1 MDIDLLSRMVKELI
15 LERDKVVLPGLGTFV
30 AEVVPASFSDNG
42 YTINPPYRKL
52 YFRSRLEDDSS
63 LVKLYSTSN
72 NIGED
77 LAENIL
83 TDFLQELRQV
93 LKEKKLVVFPGLGR
107 LRATKE
113 NNFFFV
119 PDEDLDIYPEGFG
132 LQPIS
137 MKTHVETREEVA
149 QAMENL
155 KSIIDSP
162 AVSASAS
169 ISVVSENKSV
179 PADETE
185 DVLTESG
192 ETEVHDNAIAA
203 DEAED
208 VLPESGETEVHDNAV
223 AADETE
229 DVLTESGETE
239 VHDNAV
245 AADEA
250 EDVLPESGE
259 TEVYDN
265 AVAEEDA
272 EDLLTESEEPEVQE
286 NSPAEQDDPVQENT
300 AETESGTDIAAPD
313 ETDGPV
319 EGPEERHEERH
330 EERQEEPSV
339 KQEPDSSTE
348 KQPAPETA
356 GHGKSVARSLK
367 IVALAVLV
375 IAALLIVF
383 SVLAQIFPGIFDSIL
398 YNREQRQILDSICF
412 FTI

>member
-179 PADETE
+179 PADEP
-185 DVLTESG
+185 
-192 ETEVHDNAIAA
+192 
-203 DEAED
+203 ED

-223 AADETE
+223 PADEAEDVLTESGETGVHDNAEPEEEPE

-239 VHDNAV
+239 V
-245 AADEA
+245 
-250 EDVLPESGE
+250 
-259 TEVYDN
+259 YDN
-265 AVAEEDA
+265 AVPADEPEDVLA
-272 EDLLTESEEPEVQE
+272 ESEEPEVQE

-313 ETDGPV
+313 ETDRSVEGPV
-319 EGPEERHEERH
+319 EGP
-330 EERQEEPSV
+330 EEPSV
-339 KQEPDSSTE
+339 KQEPDSSTQ

-383 SVLAQIFPGIFDSIL
+383 AVLAQIFPGIFDSIL

>member
-162 AVSASAS
+162 AVSESAS
-169 ISVVSENKSV
+169 RSDVSENM
-179 PADETE
+179 P
-185 DVLTESG
+185 VLAE
-192 ETEVHDNAIAA
+192 
-203 DEAED
+203 EAQD
-208 VLPESGETEVHDNAV
+208 VLPESGETEAHDNAV
-223 AADETE
+223 PADEPE

-245 AADEA
+245 AADEP
-250 EDVLPESGE
+250 EDVLTESGE
-259 TEVYDN
+259 TEVHDN
-265 AVAEEDA
+265 AVPEDEA
-272 EDLLTESEEPEVQE
+272 EDRLAESEEPEVQE

-319 EGPEERHEERH
+319 EGPEERH

-383 SVLAQIFPGIFDSIL
+383 AVLAQIFPGIFDSIL

>member
-162 AVSASAS
+162 AVSESAS
-169 ISVVSENKSV
+169 RSDVSENM
-179 PADETE
+179 P
-185 DVLTESG
+185 VLAE
-192 ETEVHDNAIAA
+192 
-203 DEAED
+203 EAQD

-223 AADETE
+223 PADEPE

-245 AADEA
+245 AADEP
-250 EDVLPESGE
+250 EDVLTESGE
-259 TEVYDN
+259 TEVHDN
-265 AVAEEDA
+265 AVPEDEA
-272 EDLLTESEEPEVQE
+272 EDRLAESEEPEVQE

-319 EGPEERHEERH
+319 EGPEERH

-383 SVLAQIFPGIFDSIL
+383 AVLAQIFPGIFDSIL